1 VGFVCIDAVSTARS
15 SFPSHSATL
24 SKEIIYHVASTR
36 TLRIMFKK
44 DKSSLLFT
52 IGAATLLIGLGILAY
67 SIVISRGPAKD
78 LPAGA
83 TVVPQDAMMAL
94 SITTDESQWNRLR
107 EFGTP
112 QSKASFERFLSELRD
127 RLLTSNGYAYAQ
139 DIQPWVGNTAMVVFL
154 RNKIAIPVPPRA
166 PNAPTPQPIQQSVA
180 IILPISNPIKAK
192 ELLAKP
198 RPLNQGKM
206 VERNYKGVQVT
217 ETQGIPDRTF
227 SVAVLGTNYLAV
239 TTDPSATDR
248 IIDTYKGEPS
258 LAKTPGYVDA
268 IQQIKDSGA
277 FGQIYVNMPV
287 AAAFTAANSSRE
299 ISAENLE
306 KLQQNQGFATTA
318 TLDTDGIGFKSI
330 SWLKPD
336 STIRIAVENNA
347 LKMVNRLP
355 NNTIMMVSGGN
366 LQRLWQ
372 DYVVGA
378 DANPLSPINPQV
390 LRTGLKSTTGM
401 DLDKDFINWMAGE
414 FSLSLIPAPVQNPKD
429 KFAAG
434 FVFMVETSNR
444 NAANKSLKQLDET
457 MQTKGFRVEEIQVG
471 GQPATKWTSP
481 FGGIT
486 VTRGWMNDVAYITVG
501 APVVDAI
508 VPAPKSPLLS
518 SELFQKTVRSQLK
531 PHNGNFFIDT
541 ESAFNP
547 KNLAL
552 PEFPPS
558 QKIWIDA
565 TRSIGV
571 TAAVIGDRTTR
582 YDVFVGLKKS
592 DQSTPSPSP
601 AAPSS
606 ASPSPAAPSSS
617 SPSPATPSS
626 ASPSPAAPS
635 SASPSPATPSSAS
648 PSPDSPSPSPTV
660 QTSPN

>member
-1 VGFVCIDAVSTARS
+1 
-15 SFPSHSATL
+15 
-24 SKEIIYHVASTR
+24 
-36 TLRIMFKK
+36 MFKK

-52 IGAATLLIGLGILAY
+52 IGAATLLIGLGFLTY
-67 SIVISRGPAKD
+67 SIVISRSSAKD

-83 TVVPQDAMMAL
+83 TVVPQDTMMAL
-94 SITTDESQWNRLR
+94 SITTDESQWNKLR

-112 QSKASFERFLSELRD
+112 ESKASFERFLSELRD

-139 DIQPWVGNTAMVVFL
+139 DIQPWVGNTAMVAFL
-154 RNKIAIPVPPRA
+154 RNKIAIPVPPPA
-166 PNAPTPQPIQQSVA
+166 PNAPPPPPIQQSVA
-180 IILPISNPIKAK
+180 IILPIANPIKAK

-198 RPLNQGKM
+198 RALNQGKM

-217 ETQGIPDRTF
+217 ETQGMPDRNF

-239 TTDPSATDR
+239 TTDPTATDR

-258 LAKTPGYVDA
+258 LAKTPGYADA
-268 IQQIKDSGA
+268 VQQIKNSPA
-277 FGQIYVNMPV
+277 FAQIYVNMPV
-287 AAAFTAANSSRE
+287 AAAYAAANSARE

-318 TLDTDGIGFKSI
+318 TLDAEGIEFKSI

-336 STIRIAVENNA
+336 STRRIAVENNA

-372 DYVVGA
+372 DYVLGA
-378 DANPLSPINPQV
+378 EANPLSPINPQV
-390 LRTGLKSTTGM
+390 LRAGLKSTTGM

-414 FSLSLIPAPVQNPKD
+414 FSLSLIPAAAQNPKD

-434 FVFMVETSNR
+434 FVFMVETNNR
-444 NAANKSLKQLDET
+444 SAADKSLKQLDET
-457 MQTKGFRVEEIQVG
+457 MKMKGFRVEEIQAG
-471 GQPATKWTSP
+471 GKPAIKWTSP
-481 FGGIT
+481 FGGIA
-486 VTRGWMNDVAYITVG
+486 VTRGWMNDVAFITVG

-552 PEFPPS
+552 PEFPPN

-582 YDVFVGLKKS
+582 YDAFVGLKKS
-592 DQSTPSPSP
+592 TQSTPPANPSRSLASPRP
-601 AAPSS
+601 
-606 ASPSPAAPSSS
+606 ASPSPA
-617 SPSPATPSS
+617 
-626 ASPSPAAPS
+626 
-635 SASPSPATPSSAS
+635 
-648 PSPDSPSPSPTV
+648 SPSPSPTV

>member
-1 VGFVCIDAVSTARS
+1 
-15 SFPSHSATL
+15 
-24 SKEIIYHVASTR
+24 
-36 TLRIMFKK
+36 MFKK

-52 IGAATLLIGLGILAY
+52 IGAATLLIGLGFLAY
-67 SIVISRGPAKD
+67 SIVLSRGEAKD

-83 TVVPQDAMMAL
+83 TVVPQDTMMAI

-112 QSKASFERFLSELRD
+112 ESKASFERFLSEIRD

-139 DIQPWVGNTAMVVFL
+139 DIQPWVGNTAMVAFL
-154 RNKIAIPVPPRA
+154 RNKTAIPVPPPA
-166 PNAPTPQPIQQSVA
+166 PNAPPPPPIQQSVA

-198 RPLNQGKM
+198 KPLSQGKM

-217 ETQGIPDRTF
+217 ETQGIPERNF
-227 SVAVLGTNYLAV
+227 SVAVLGTNYLAI

-258 LAKTPGYVDA
+258 LAKTPGYADA
-268 IQQIKDSGA
+268 IQQIKEPGS
-277 FGQIYVNMPV
+277 FGQVYVNMPV

-299 ISAENLE
+299 ITQENLE

-318 TLDTDGIGFKSI
+318 TLDAEGIGFKSI

-336 STIRIAVENNA
+336 STRRIAVENNA

-355 NNTIMMVSGGN
+355 NSTIMMVSGGN

-372 DYVVGA
+372 DYVLGA
-378 DANPLSPINPQV
+378 EANPLSPINPQV
-390 LRTGLKSTTGM
+390 LRTGLKSTTGQ
-401 DLDKDFINWMAGE
+401 DLDKDLINWMAGE
-414 FSLSLIPAPVQNPKD
+414 FSVSLIPAPAQNPKD

-434 FVFMVETSNR
+434 FVFMVETNNR
-444 NAANKSLKQLDET
+444 SAANKSLKQLDET
-457 MQTKGFRVEEIQVG
+457 MKMKGFRVEEIQVG
-471 GQPATKWTSP
+471 GQPATQWKSP

-486 VTRGWMNDVAYITVG
+486 VTRGWMNDVMFMTVG

-508 VPAPKSPLLS
+508 VPAPQSPLLS

-531 PHNGNFFIDT
+531 PHNGNFYIDT

-552 PEFPPS
+552 PEFPPN

-565 TRSIGV
+565 MRSIGV
-571 TAAVIGDRTTR
+571 TAAVTGDRTTR
-582 YDVFVGLKKS
+582 YDAFVGLKKS
-592 DQSTPSPSP
+592 DQSTPTPSTTSPSP
-601 AAPSS
+601 
-606 ASPSPAAPSSS
+606 ASPSPA
-617 SPSPATPSS
+617 SPSPA
-626 ASPSPAAPS
+626 
-635 SASPSPATPSSAS
+635 
-648 PSPDSPSPSPTV
+648 SPSPSPKV
-660 QTSPN
+660 QTSP

>member
-1 VGFVCIDAVSTARS
+1 
-15 SFPSHSATL
+15 
-24 SKEIIYHVASTR
+24 
-36 TLRIMFKK
+36 MFKK

-52 IGAATLLIGLGILAY
+52 IGAATLLIGLGFLTY
-67 SIVISRGPAKD
+67 SIVLSRGPAKD

-83 TVVPQDAMMAL
+83 TVVPQDTMMAI
-94 SITTDESQWNRLR
+94 SITTDESQWNKLR

-112 QSKASFERFLSELRD
+112 QSKASFERFLSEIRD
-127 RLLTSNGYAYAQ
+127 RLLTTNGYAYAQ
-139 DIQPWVGNTAMVVFL
+139 DIEPWVGNTAMVAFL

-166 PNAPTPQPIQQSVA
+166 PNAPPPPPIQQSVA

-198 RPLNQGKM
+198 RPLSQGKM

-217 ETQGIPDRTF
+217 ETQGIPERNF
-227 SVAVLGTNYLAV
+227 SVAVLGTNYLAI

-258 LAKTPGYVDA
+258 IAKTPGYADA
-268 IQQIKDSGA
+268 IQQIKEPGSFA
-277 FGQIYVNMPV
+277 QIYVNMPV
-287 AAAFTAANSSRE
+287 AAAFTAANSARE
-299 ISAENLE
+299 ITQENLE

-318 TLDTDGIGFKSI
+318 TLDAEGIGFKSI

-336 STIRIAVENNA
+336 STIRLAVENNA

-355 NNTIMMVSGGN
+355 SSTIMMVSGGN

-372 DYVVGA
+372 DYVLGA
-378 DANPLSPINPQV
+378 QANPLSPIDPQV
-390 LRTGLKSTTGM
+390 LRAGLKSTTGQ
-401 DLDKDFINWMAGE
+401 DLDKDLINWMAGE
-414 FSLSLIPAPVQNPKD
+414 FSVSLIPAPAQNPKD

-434 FVFMVETSNR
+434 FVFMLETNNR
-444 NAANKSLKQLDET
+444 SAANKSLKQLDET
-457 MQTKGFRVEEIQVG
+457 MKTKGFRVEEIKVG
-471 GQPATKWTSP
+471 GQPATQWKSP

-486 VTRGWMNDVAYITVG
+486 VTRGWMNDVVFMTVG
-501 APVVDAI
+501 APVVDTI
-508 VPAPKSPLLS
+508 VPAPQSPLLS

-531 PHNGNFFIDT
+531 PHNGNFYIDT

-552 PEFPPS
+552 PEFPPN

-571 TAAVIGDRTTR
+571 TAAVTGDRTTR
-582 YDVFVGLKKS
+582 YDAFVSLKKS
-592 DQSTPSPSP
+592 DQSTPSPSTASP
-601 AAPSS
+601 KPSPS
-606 ASPSPAAPSSS
+606 PASPSPA
-617 SPSPATPSS
+617 SPSPA
-626 ASPSPAAPS
+626 
-635 SASPSPATPSSAS
+635 
-648 PSPDSPSPSPTV
+648 SPSPSPTV

>member
-1 VGFVCIDAVSTARS
+1 
-15 SFPSHSATL
+15 
-24 SKEIIYHVASTR
+24 
-36 TLRIMFKK
+36 MFKK

-52 IGAATLLIGLGILAY
+52 IGAATLLIGLGFLTY

-78 LPAGA
+78 LPPGA

-94 SITTDESQWNRLR
+94 SISTDESQWKKLG

-112 QSKASFERFLSELRD
+112 ESKASFERFLSEMRD
-127 RLLTSNGYAYAQ
+127 RLLTNNGYAYAQ
-139 DIQPWVGNTAMVVFL
+139 DIQPWVGNTAMVAFL
-154 RNKIAIPVPPRA
+154 RNKIAIPVPPSA
-166 PNAPTPQPIQQSVA
+166 PNAPPRPPIQQSVA
-180 IILPISNPIKAK
+180 IILPIANPIKAK

-217 ETQGIPDRTF
+217 ETQGVPDRNF

-258 LAKTPGYVDA
+258 LAKTPGYGDA
-268 IQQIKDSGA
+268 IQQIKNPGA
-277 FGQIYVNMPV
+277 FGQIYVNIPV
-287 AAAFTAANSSRE
+287 AAAYTAANSSRE

-318 TLDTDGIGFKSI
+318 TLDVEGIEFKSI

-336 STIRIAVENNA
+336 SNIRIAVENNA
-347 LKMVNRLP
+347 LKMANRLP

-372 DYVVGA
+372 DYVSGA
-378 DANPLSPINPQV
+378 DANPLSPVNPQV
-390 LRTGLKSTTGM
+390 LRTGLKSTTGL
-401 DLDKDFINWMAGE
+401 DLDKDVINWMAGE
-414 FSLSLIPAPVQNPKD
+414 FSVSLIPALAQTPKD
-429 KFAAG
+429 KYAAG
-434 FVFMVETSNR
+434 FVFMVETNNR
-444 NAANKSLKQLDET
+444 SAANKTLKQLDET
-457 MQTKGFRVEEIQVG
+457 MKTKGFRVEEIQLG

-486 VTRGWMNDVAYITVG
+486 VTRGWTGDVAFITVG
-501 APVVDAI
+501 APVVDSI

-541 ESAFNP
+541 ETAFNP

-552 PEFPPS
+552 PEFPPN

-565 TRSIGV
+565 MRSIGI

-582 YDVFVGLKKS
+582 YDAFVGLKKS
-592 DQSTPSPSP
+592 NQSTPVPSP
-601 AAPSS
+601 AV
-606 ASPSPAAPSSS
+606 PSPAV
-617 SPSPATPSS
+617 PSPAV
-626 ASPSPAAPS
+626 PSPAV
-635 SASPSPATPSSAS
+635 
-648 PSPDSPSPSPTV
+648 PSPSPTV
-660 QTSPN
+660 QNSPN

>member
-1 VGFVCIDAVSTARS
+1 
-15 SFPSHSATL
+15 
-24 SKEIIYHVASTR
+24 
-36 TLRIMFKK
+36 MFKK

-52 IGAATLLIGLGILAY
+52 IGAATLLIGLGFLTY

-83 TVVPQDAMMAL
+83 TVVPQDTMMAI
-94 SITTDESQWNRLR
+94 SITTDESQWKRLR

-112 QSKASFERFLSELRD
+112 ESKASFERFLSEMRD
-127 RLLTSNGYAYAQ
+127 RLLTSNGYAYAP
-139 DIQPWVGNTAMVVFL
+139 DIQPWVGNTAMVAFL
-154 RNKIAIPVPPRA
+154 RNKTAIPVPPRA
-166 PNAPTPQPIQQSVA
+166 PNAPPPGPIQQSVA

-217 ETQGIPDRTF
+217 ETQGIPERNF

-239 TTDPSATDR
+239 TTDPTATDR

-258 LAKTPGYVDA
+258 LAKTPGYADA
-268 IQQIKDSGA
+268 IQQIKNSAA
-277 FGQIYVNMPV
+277 FGQIYVNIPV
-287 AAAFTAANSSRE
+287 AGAFTAANSSRD
-299 ISAENLE
+299 ISAQNLE

-318 TLDTDGIGFKSI
+318 TLDAEGIEFKSI

-372 DYVVGA
+372 DYILGA

-390 LRTGLKSTTGM
+390 LRAGLKSTTGQ

-414 FSLSLIPAPVQNPKD
+414 FSLSLIPAQAQNPKD

-434 FVFMVETSNR
+434 FVFMVETNNR
-444 NAANKSLKQLDET
+444 SAANKSLKQLDET
-457 MQTKGFRVEEIQVG
+457 MKTKGFRVEEIQVG

-481 FGGIT
+481 FGGIA
-486 VTRGWMNDVAYITVG
+486 VTRGWMNDVAFITVG

-518 SELFQKTVRSQLK
+518 SELFQKAVRSQLK
-531 PHNGNFFIDT
+531 PHNGNFYIDT

-552 PEFPPS
+552 PEFPPN

-582 YDVFVGLKKS
+582 YDAFVGLKKS
-592 DQSTPSPSP
+592 NQSTPSPNPSP
-601 AAPSS
+601 SP
-606 ASPSPAAPSSS
+606 ASPSPA
-617 SPSPATPSS
+617 SPSP
-626 ASPSPAAPS
+626 ASPSPA
-635 SASPSPATPSSAS
+635 
-648 PSPDSPSPSPTV
+648 SPSPSPTV
-660 QTSPN
+660 QTSP

>member
-635 SASPSPATPSSAS
+635 SASPSPATPSSSS

>member
-1 VGFVCIDAVSTARS
+1 
-15 SFPSHSATL
+15 
-24 SKEIIYHVASTR
+24 
-36 TLRIMFKK
+36 MFKK

-52 IGAATLLIGLGILAY
+52 IGAATLLIGLGFITYL
-67 SIVISRGPAKD
+67 IVISRGPGKD

-83 TVVPQDAMMAL
+83 TVVPQDTMMAI
-94 SITTDESQWNRLR
+94 SISTQESEWKRLR

-112 QSKASFERFLSELRD
+112 ESKASFEKNLAEVRD
-127 RLLTSNGYAYAQ
+127 RLLTANGYGYQQ
-139 DIQPWVGNTAMVVFL
+139 DIQPWVGNTIMVAFL
-154 RNKIAIPVPPRA
+154 RNKLAIPVPPSS
-166 PNAPTPQPIQQSVA
+166 PNAPPRPPIQQSVA
-180 IILPISNPIKAK
+180 IILPIANPIRAK

-217 ETQGIPDRTF
+217 ETQGIPDRNF

-239 TTDPSATDR
+239 TTDPAATDR

-258 LAKTPGYVDA
+258 LAKTPGYGDA
-268 IQQIKDSGA
+268 LEQIKSPGA

-287 AAAFTAANSSRE
+287 AAAFAAANSARE
-299 ISAENLE
+299 FSPENLE
-306 KLQQNQGFATTA
+306 KLQQNQGFATTV

-336 STIRIAVENNA
+336 SKKKIAVENNA
-347 LKMVNRLP
+347 EKMANRLP

-372 DYVVGA
+372 DYVLGA
-378 DANPLSPINPQV
+378 DANPIAPVNPQV
-390 LRTGLKSTTGM
+390 LRTALKSTTGM
-401 DLDKDFINWMAGE
+401 DLDKDLINWMAGE
-414 FSLSLIPAPVQNPKD
+414 FSLSLIPAPAPNPKD

-434 FVFMVETSNR
+434 FVFMVETNNR
-444 NAANKSLKQLDET
+444 RAADKSLKQLDDI
-457 MQTKGFRVEEIQVG
+457 MKTKGFRVEEIQAG
-471 GQPATKWTSP
+471 GQPAIKWTSR

-486 VTRGWMNDVAYITVG
+486 VTRGWMKDVAFLTVG
-501 APVVDAI
+501 APVLDAI

-541 ESAFNP
+541 ETAFNP

-565 TRSIGV
+565 MRSIGV
-571 TAAVIGDRTTR
+571 TASVIGDRTTR
-582 YDVFVGLKKS
+582 YDAFVNLKKS
-592 DQSTPSPSP
+592 DRSTPSPSP
-601 AAPSS
+601 SLPSPSLPSS
-606 ASPSPAAPSSS
+606 ASPR
-617 SPSPATPSS
+617 
-626 ASPSPAAPS
+626 
-635 SASPSPATPSSAS
+635 
-648 PSPDSPSPSPTV
+648 
-660 QTSPN
+660 N

>member
-1 VGFVCIDAVSTARS
+1 
-15 SFPSHSATL
+15 
-24 SKEIIYHVASTR
+24 
-36 TLRIMFKK
+36 MFKK

-83 TVVPQDAMMAL
+83 VVVPQDAMMAL

-112 QSKASFERFLSELRD
+112 ESKASFERFLSELRD
-127 RLLTSNGYAYAQ
+127 RLLTSNGYAYQQ
-139 DIQPWVGNTAMVVFL
+139 DIQPWVGNTVMVAFL
-154 RNKIAIPVPPRA
+154 RNKTAIPVPPRA
-166 PNAPTPQPIQQSVA
+166 PNAPPPQPIQQSVA

-217 ETQGIPDRTF
+217 ETQGIPDRNF

-239 TTDPSATDR
+239 TTDPTATDR

-258 LAKTPGYVDA
+258 LAKTPGYGDA
-268 IQQIKDSGA
+268 IQQIKDVGA

-299 ISAENLE
+299 ISVENLE

-318 TLDTDGIGFKSI
+318 TLDADGIGFKSI

-336 STIRIAVENNA
+336 STTRIAVENNA
-347 LKMVNRLP
+347 LKMANRLP

-372 DYVVGA
+372 DYVLGA
-378 DANPLSPINPQV
+378 DANPLAPINPQV
-390 LRTGLKSTTGM
+390 LRTGLKSTTGQ

-414 FSLSLIPAPVQNPKD
+414 FSLSLIPAPAQNPKD

-434 FVFMVETSNR
+434 FVFMVETNNR
-444 NAANKSLKQLDET
+444 GAANKSLKQLDE
-457 MQTKGFRVEEIQVG
+457 MMKTKGFRVEEIQVG
-471 GQPATKWTSP
+471 GQPATQWKSP

-486 VTRGWMNDVAYITVG
+486 VTRGWMKDVLFITVG

-508 VPAPKSPLLS
+508 VPAPTSPLLS

-552 PEFPPS
+552 PEFPPN

-565 TRSIGV
+565 TRSIGI

-582 YDVFVGLKKS
+582 YDAFVGLKKS
-592 DQSTPSPSP
+592 DQSTPSPKPSP
-601 AAPSS
+601 NPSS
-606 ASPSPAAPSSS
+606 PSSPSPSSS
-617 SPSPATPSS
+617 SPS
-626 ASPSPAAPS
+626 SPSPS
-635 SASPSPATPSSAS
+635 SPSPSSPSPSSPSPSSSS